1 MVWLLPASSQLVSP
15 AMAMPKLAAVMAS
28 LYLLIVLT
36 RCDAAAAGAGG
47 STSCHG
53 GRAVGRSGGG
63 GRGRPIVKAVFV
75 FGSSL
80 VDNGNNNF
88 LNSTGVRADYLPY
101 GVDFPLGPSGR
112 FSNGRNTIDAL
123 GELLRLPRGGRI
135 PPFADPATRGRAALH
150 GVNFASGGSGI
161 LDSTGQDTG
170 KVLSLKQ
177 QISNFEAVTLP
188 DLGATT
194 ASTHHQMKGHDFLHD
209 CFLPKTLFV
218 IGTGGNDYLLNYY
231 RPRSTTR
238 PQLSD
243 FTRSL
248 ITKLS
253 AHLQRLYALGAR
265 KFVIFSI
272 QPMGCTPV
280 VRASLNVTGAG
291 CVEPVNGAALLFN
304 GELRSLV
311 DAAGPRMPGASFAV
325 VDSYK
330 IIKDLLD
337 HPREHGIRET
347 YRACCSEMGS
357 SGVLCRKGGP
367 ICRDRTKYVFFD
379 GLHPTDVVNA
389 RIARKGFGS
398 ESPRD
403 AYPINVKKLAML

>member
-1 MVWLLPASSQLVSP
+1 M
-15 AMAMPKLAAVMAS
+15 AMAKLAAVVAS
-28 LYLLIVLT
+28 LYLFIVVT
-36 RCDAAAAGAGG
+36 RCEAAAAGAGG
-47 STSCHG
+47 STSCDG
-53 GRAVGRSGGG
+53 VRAVGRSGGG
-63 GRGRPIVKAVFV
+63 RARPMVKAVFV

-135 PPFADPATRGRAALH
+135 PPFADPATRGHAALH

-161 LDSTGQDTG
+161 LDRTGQDTG
-170 KVLSLKQ
+170 KVLSLNQ

-188 DLGATT
+188 DLRATT
-194 ASTHHQMKGHDFLHD
+194 ASTRQMKGRDFLHD
-209 CFLPKTLFV
+209 CFLPKSLFV
-218 IGTGGNDYLLNYY
+218 IGTGGSDYLLNYY
-231 RPRSTTR
+231 RPRNTAR

-280 VRASLNVTGAG
+280 VRASLNVTGAD

-330 IIKDLLD
+330 IIKDMLD
-337 HPREHGIRET
+337 HPRKHGIRET
-347 YRACCSEMGS
+347 YRACCSELGS
-357 SGVLCRKGGP
+357 SGALCRKGGP
-367 ICRDRTKYVFFD
+367 ICSDRTKYVFFD

-398 ESPRD
+398 ESPRE